1 MKLRGTLGMLALGA
15 VAAVAALEGWQQ
27 FRQGDATVAQSAA
40 RGVPPPTLAGSAP
53 LPLADR
59 LSREWLSGEAS
70 GDPFGAREGPRPGA
84 RQAPRPFVAAA
95 PAQAPVAAP
104 FPYLYAGQLSLKDGK
119 RHVYLMKGN
128 DLVPINVG
136 DVLDGVFKVTAIAAA
151 EFEVVHLPS
160 ATARV
165 IQYASLGTGSTLAQG
180 EQAPLPTHAG
190 TAVSSTPGSLAARA
204 APAVAAG
211 PAVAGSST
219 GGAPVSGAPVF
230 AGSSPASPAPSST
243 SSSASVRIGSVPTGQ
258 LGSFG
263 PAAGARPLGVAPT
276 GSGSMPVSP
285 APAGIMQTLP
295 APTGRLGV

>member
-1 MKLRGTLGMLALGA
+1 MRLKGTLGMLALGA

-27 FRQGDATVAQSAA
+27 SRQRDATVAQPAA
-40 RGVPPPTLAGSAP
+40 RAVPPPTLAGDAP

-59 LSREWLSGEAS
+59 LRREWLSGEAI
-70 GDPFGAREGPRPGA
+70 GEPFGARKAPGPGA
-84 RQAPRPFVAAA
+84 HEASRPLVAAA
-95 PAQAPVAAP
+95 APVSAP
-104 FPYLYAGQLSLKDGK
+104 FPYLYAGQLSVKDGK

-180 EQAPLPTHAG
+180 EPAPLPTHAG
-190 TAVSSTPGSLAARA
+190 AAVSSTPGSLAARRRRSRG
-204 APAVAAG
+204 PQQG
-211 PAVAGSST
+211 PAPEAPRSS
-219 GGAPVSGAPVF
+219 ALPVF
-230 AGSSPASPAPSST
+230 AGTSPASPAPPST
-243 SSSASVRIGSVPTGQ
+243 SSSESVRIGSVPTGQ
-258 LGSFG
+258 LGSSG
-263 PAAGARPLGVAPT
+263 PAAGAPRLGVAPSA
-276 GSGSMPVSP
+276 SGSMPVSP
-285 APAGIMQTLP
+285 APSGIMQTLP